1 MITSAIKTFS
11 LIFTAISS
19 FANTLPKKALV
30 TLSLDPS
37 WYSGGRWCSIDTSF
51 TNNGIENIV
60 KGKDSVGGN
69 SWNQNVNIPN
79 NVGSAP
85 GFVSDTFN
93 VSGDNE
99 VSINFTVAMF
109 DKDGQI
115 LSKSVNDPYDRLYIE
130 VINDLNNNVIE
141 RLRISVSDGG
151 GLASSHAYQIIN
163 GASWPSEGNGKINGA
178 GSEDSSFTLNF
189 SRAYGLRSYVDNG
202 DTLETLD
209 NPNYD
214 VKSAIE
220 SGAFEELSKIRF
232 DIHGDN
238 GFDVSTKVTLN
249 SINSQSLSDGPSIDD
264 NIAPNIYLKSAIN
277 STLILNEPYTLPL
290 GSIDPVS
297 NSYIVLSSDDG
308 EISGLTFTPNKL
320 GNVSV
325 VATSSDDY
333 GNSSSKTY
341 TFDVVSSI
349 SAPTIVS
356 LPSIE
361 GGLIEPLSTL
371 YFDAPIYEDE
381 SGGTKL
387 SLSIVNKDDPTN
399 KYELA
404 QNPNGKFSL
413 YVDKD
418 FKSGTYIFTYSLTNE
433 GGVTISDPIEVTYE
447 LDLKPVPEY
456 VNQDTSMLVDYVDS
470 GIRVRS
476 DGNYRNASFSGY
488 DLAQGVDV
496 SYTIPINM
504 SNGEKNKFNYL
515 DFKLINESNNG
526 YQLWYRI
533 WIDGKETNDSSPT
546 NVYVFIPGQETI
558 DISDCG
564 WLSRDID
571 GVDGKFHMAF
581 NYDNYFQGEFRED
594 LKSANGIESYLD
606 NFFAKAPNSLYSIAL
621 SAAGIDTSGKQ
632 SVEFVINSLNKQ
644 SFANEDGVISK
655 YRKPTLDIDIPN
667 PTFEANKETSISYY
681 AKNILEKETLVNAS
695 LYEEETLIYS
705 QTSSTNEI
713 KLTFPRAGLF
723 TLVFSIDYG
732 DNKQVSK
739 SFDIEVRSIIQ
750 ELGIY
755 IEGDYLESYLPGD
768 KLTILNA
775 TYSSNVILEK
785 TSISLVYP
793 NGDTEIVSGGE
804 EINLEHAGI
813 YEVIYYACDDAT
825 PNANKTS
832 LSRYIK
838 VLDID
843 NPIIS
848 VSINGDLTLGSI
860 INIRVNINDDSD
872 TDCYI
877 FLTDTNGDRTIYQ
890 SDNVNFNPTNLG
902 EYKIDVHVE
911 DIYGNMST
919 LSRSI
924 EITKPTLSKTSISWI
939 VIGSCLFVLMAGFI
953 GLVVIN
959 KARGN

>member
-1 MITSAIKTFS
+1 MFTPAIKTFS

-19 FANTLPKKALV
+19 FANAIPKKALV
-30 TLSLDPS
+30 TSSLDPS

-51 TNNGIENIV
+51 TSNGIENIV

-79 NVGSAP
+79 NVSGAP
-85 GFVSDTFN
+85 SFVSNCFD

-99 VSINFTVAMF
+99 VTINFTVAMF
-109 DKDGQI
+109 DKNGQT
-115 LSKSVNDPYDRLYIE
+115 LSKAVNDPYDRLYIE
-130 VINDLNNNVIE
+130 VINDLNNNVVE
-141 RLRISVSDGG
+141 RLRISTSDGD
-151 GLASSHAYQIIN
+151 GLASSHAYQIIEGN
-163 GASWPSEGNGKINGA
+163 SWPSEGNGKINGA
-178 GSEDSSFTLNF
+178 ASEDSSFTLNF
-189 SRAYGLRSYVDNG
+189 SRAYGLRSYVNDG

-220 SGAFEELSKIRF
+220 SGTFEELSKIRF

-238 GFDVSTKVTLN
+238 GFDVSTKVILN
-249 SINSQSLSDGPSIDD
+249 SINNQSFANGPSVDD
-264 NIAPNIYLKSAIN
+264 NVAPNIYLKSSIN

-290 GSIDPVS
+290 GVTDPVS
-297 NSYIVLSSDDG
+297 NSYISLTSDDG
-308 EISGLTFTPNKL
+308 DINGLTFTPNKL

-325 VATSSDDY
+325 KAISSDDY
-333 GNSSSKTY
+333 GNSSEKIYS
-341 TFDVVSSI
+341 FEVVSSI

-356 LPSIE
+356 LPTIE

-371 YFDAPIYEDE
+371 YFDSPIYEDE
-381 SGGTKL
+381 SGSTKV
-387 SLSIVNKDDPTN
+387 SLSIVSKDDPNN

-404 QNPNGKFSL
+404 INPNGKFSL
-413 YVDKD
+413 YIDKD
-418 FKSGTYIFTYSLTNE
+418 FKSGTYIFTYTLSNE
-433 GGVTISDPIEVTYE
+433 GGVTISSPIEVTYE

-456 VNQDTSMLVDYVDS
+456 VTSDTSMLIDYVDE

-476 DGNYRNASFSGY
+476 DGNYRNALFTNF

-496 SYTIPINM
+496 TYTIPINM
-504 SNGEKNKFNYL
+504 SNGDKNKFNYL
-515 DFKLINESNNG
+515 DLKLINETNSS

-558 DISDCG
+558 DISNCG

-571 GVDGKFHMAF
+571 GIDGKFHMAF
-581 NYDNYFQGEFRED
+581 SYDNYFQGEFRED
-594 LKSANGIESYLD
+594 IKSALGVDEYLD
-606 NFFAKAPNSLYSIAL
+606 DFFAKAPSSLYSIAF

-667 PTFEANKETSISYY
+667 PTFEANKEVSISYY
-681 AKNILEKETLVNAS
+681 AKNILEKETLVTAS
-695 LYEEETLIYS
+695 LYEDEILIYS
-705 QTSSTNEI
+705 QTSLTNEI
-713 KLTFPRAGLF
+713 KLTFPKSGLF

-732 DNKQVSK
+732 EEKQVSK

-750 ELGIY
+750 DLEIT
-755 IEGDYLESYLPGD
+755 IDGDYLESYLPGD
-768 KLTILNA
+768 KLTILSA

-793 NGDTEIVSGGE
+793 SGDIEEVSSGD

-813 YEVIYYACDDAT
+813 YEVIYYACDDAS
-825 PNANKTS
+825 PNVNETR
-832 LSRYIK
+832 LSKYIK

-843 NPIIS
+843 DPIIS
-848 VSINGDLTLGSI
+848 LSINGDLTLGSI
-860 INIRVNINDDSD
+860 INIRVNISDDSD

-890 SDNVNFNPTNLG
+890 SSNVNFNPTNLG

-911 DIYGNMST
+911 DIYGNISS

-939 VIGSCLFVLMAGFI
+939 VIGSVLFVLMVGFI
-953 GLVVIN
+953 GLVVVN